1 MVKPLKKFHGE
12 TKELNDQTR
21 EAKNLIQEWNKLIMV
36 SNTVD
41 KHIKN
46 IVENHMDKTKGN
58 IKKLED
64 RLKEYHTSLKKEP
77 FYFYDTGC
85 EGAFS
90 SLNEVV
96 VRLQEF

>member
-1 MVKPLKKFHGE
+1 MIRPLKKLHGE
-12 TKELNDQTR
+12 TKDLNDWTKD
-21 EAKNLIQEWNKLIMV
+21 AKHLLGEWNQLIKV

-64 RLKEYHTSLKKEP
+64 
-77 FYFYDTGC
+77 
-85 EGAFS
+85 
-90 SLNEVV
+90 
-96 VRLQEF
+96 